1 MKNLRII
8 RRYNQLVLKSPFDI
22 LSSGRYLINNIG
34 YTKKLANDIEQKLR
48 LNCEDNLLDIGCN
61 VGIYHKYLH
70 RRVNY
75 LLGVDAGTNIIDVAR
90 ARNKYD
96 NVEYRLFDVMEDWP
110 DLQIKYSKVLIYSVI
125 HFFDS
130 LQQVDNLLRKIWMN
144 MSSQGKVLLGEVR
157 TEEKYSDFLKKQKNK
172 RIPTPRDL
180 KFSLNKLLNK
190 AIFGERKGYPCTTY
204 KSSSI
209 IALAEDIGF
218 KAYELEQQ
226 SFHPFYNTCSDFF
239 LEKFT

>member
-1 MKNLRII
+1 MKNPKLI
-8 RRYNQLVLKSPFDI
+8 RRYDQIVLKSPFDI

-70 RRVNY
+70 LKINS
-75 LLGVDAGTNIIDVAR
+75 LLGVDAGKNIIDMAR
-90 ARNKYD
+90 AKNKYD
-96 NVEYRLFDVMEDWP
+96 NVEYRLFNVTEEWP
-110 DLQIKYSKVLIYSVI
+110 DLNIKFSKVLVYGVI

-144 MSSQGKVLLGEVR
+144 MPSRGKVLLGEVR
-157 TEEKYSDFLKKQKNK
+157 TEEKYLNFLKKQKNK
-172 RIPTPRDL
+172 SIPTLRDM

-190 AIFGERKGYPCTTY
+190 AIFGKPKGYQCTTY
-204 KSSSI
+204 KSSDI

-218 KAYELEQQ
+218 EVLELTQQ
-226 SFHPFYNTCSDFF
+226 SFHPFYNTCSDFL